1 MVTDNNFV
9 HRVFAGIDNESS
21 EYKLAPKEV
30 FTTPKL
36 ALTYSGEG
44 LGKMTRSYQ
53 NFTGS
58 ISIRSLTIIRNVP
71 S

>member
-9 HRVFAGIDNESS
+9 HRVFAGIDSESS

-36 ALTYSGEG
+36 ALTCLLYTSDAADD
-44 LGKMTRSYQ
+44 
-53 NFTGS
+53 
-58 ISIRSLTIIRNVP
+58 
-71 S
+71 